1 MIQSPRNSPLFG
13 AIKAAAAAVAQ
24 GRSPALAPRPARP
37 EPPSSDDSSLESF
50 CLDDA
55 SSSPTPTEEPQES
68 LEAVMED
75 LKLQMS
81 SLNETSQVVRSQM
94 KSICRRT
101 KEESIEWMS
110 APMRPKAVALR
121 LWLAAHGL
129 PAEPSLDAF
138 FDACLA
144 AATTAD
150 FESRVLTFSKE
161 DAVALW
167 KGEQRITVFDILAQL
182 PELFE

>member
-24 GRSPALAPRPARP
+24 GRSPGLAPRL
-37 EPPSSDDSSLESF
+37 PPPSSSSDDSSLESF
-50 CLDDA
+50 CLDEA
-55 SSSPTPTEEPQES
+55 SPSAAEESQES

-75 LKLQMS
+75 LKQQMS
-81 SLNETSQVVRSQM
+81 SLNDTSQVVRAQM
-94 KSICRRT
+94 KSLCRRT
-101 KEESIEWMS
+101 KEESIEWMN
-110 APMRPKAVALR
+110 APLKPKTVALR

-129 PAEPSLDAF
+129 PPEPSLDAF
-138 FDACLA
+138 FDACLTA
-144 AATTAD
+144 AATAD

-167 KGEQRITVFDILAQL
+167 KGEQRITVFDILAKL

>member
-1 MIQSPRNSPLFG
+1 
-13 AIKAAAAAVAQ
+13 
-24 GRSPALAPRPARP
+24 
-37 EPPSSDDSSLESF
+37 
-50 CLDDA
+50 
-55 SSSPTPTEEPQES
+55 
-68 LEAVMED
+68 MED
-75 LKLQMS
+75 LKQQMS
-81 SLNETSQVVRSQM
+81 SLNDTSQVVRSQM

-101 KEESIEWMS
+101 KEESVEWMS
-110 APMRPKAVALR
+110 APMKPKTVALR

-138 FDACLA
+138 FDACLGA
-144 AATTAD
+144 AATAD

-161 DAVALW
+161 DAVTLW

>member
-24 GRSPALAPRPARP
+24 GRSPVLAPRPAAP
-37 EPPSSDDSSLESF
+37 EPSSSDDSSFESF
-50 CLDDA
+50 CLDDGPA
-55 SSSPTPTEEPQES
+55 EEPQES

-75 LKLQMS
+75 LKQQMS
-81 SLNETSQVVRSQM
+81 SLSETSQVVRSQM

-101 KEESIEWMS
+101 KEESIEWMN
-110 APMRPKAVALR
+110 APMKPKTVAAR

-129 PAEPSLDAF
+129 PAEPSLDSF

-144 AATTAD
+144 AASTAD